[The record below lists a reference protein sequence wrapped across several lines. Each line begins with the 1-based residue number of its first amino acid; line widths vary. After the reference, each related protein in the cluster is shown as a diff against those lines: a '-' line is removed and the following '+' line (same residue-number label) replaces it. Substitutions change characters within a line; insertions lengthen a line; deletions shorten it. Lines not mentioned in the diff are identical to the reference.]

1 MGYDSRATLIKKE
14 VKQLSKEDRV
24 YLKLMKGAI
33 KDAENS
39 KSRRFSDPAVAQKGG
54 NRNSPQ
60 EKSKA

>member
-39 KSRRFSDPAVAQKGG
+39 KSRRFSDPATAL
-54 NRNSPQ
+54 
-60 EKSKA
+60 KSNKHSNQQDK